1 MTPLLVIGIAGLIV
15 YGMRRRESLLGNFAA
30 PRLLAQLTEKAQ
42 TKRLWIKAAF
52 IITAAALIGLA
63 LARPQYG
70 VQWIERKARGLDII
84 FVLDSSKS
92 MLATDLRPNRL
103 ERAKLAIIDLV
114 ERLES
119 DRIGLVAF
127 AGRAFLQTPPTLD
140 YSAFKESLES
150 INVETISSGG
160 SDIGSAITE
169 AANAFPQANNFKVV
183 ILLTDGEDL
192 RGQSIEVA
200 KEVAEKNV
208 KIYAIGLGTPE
219 GEYLRIR
226 NEQGDE
232 EFIRDSQGQPVR
244 SQLDEATLSEIALL
258 TGGSYARIGGDA
270 LDALYSSVIATLPRE
285 ERESEMQEA
294 RIDRFQWPLGIALLF
309 LAIEFVIRRRSRT
322 KALSL
327 ILIAIISQL
336 PEPLRAQEIDTASDS
351 DLPEEIDTIET
362 DDPRKLYNV
371 AHGLIQEGKFAEAR
385 NTLDQSIQRTEDF
398 GLQRDSIYNA
408 AHSVFQEG
416 EQAYQSQDFETT
428 IEKWREAEELFKSA
442 HTIDPDDQEALEDA
456 ALVQARREA
465 LEEFLEQ
472 QQQENQDQQSGDQD
486 QQGDQNE
493 DGEQSDS
500 QDGSEGDQGEQDQ
513 NEQQSGQNQNQQDDG
528 SEPENRQGEQDSD
541 SEQSQDQGSQS
552 QDQSDREEEEEETTD
567 GSSEGQESEEES
579 SEEAQSEQTTEDE
592 SSEDDAQEPNA
603 ANGENSE
610 DEATGEGT
618 TSGEMTQIEGMSP
631 EQAAMLLDSL
641 REGEKLLPFMEQS
654 APSDKSQKRKDW

>member
-1 MTPLLVIGIAGLIV
+1 M
-15 YGMRRRESLLGNFAA
+15 
-30 PRLLAQLTEKAQ
+30 
-42 TKRLWIKAAF
+42 
-52 IITAAALIGLA
+52 
-63 LARPQYG
+63 
-70 VQWIERKARGLDII
+70 QWIERKARGLDII

-200 KEVAEKNV
+200 KEVAENNV

-226 NEQGDE
+226 NESGDE
-232 EFIRDSQGQPVR
+232 EFIRDSEGQPVR
-244 SQLDEATLSEIALL
+244 SQLDEATLSEIARL

-270 LDALYSSVIATLPRE
+270 LNALYSSVIATLPRE

-294 RIDRFQWPLGIALLF
+294 RIDRFQWPLGLALLF
-309 LAIEFVIRRRSRT
+309 LAIEFVIRRRSRAT
-322 KALSL
+322 ALSL
-327 ILIAIISQL
+327 LVLGIISHL
-336 PEPLRAQEIDTASDS
+336 PQSLQAQELEITDEAEF
-351 DLPEEIDTIET
+351 PEERDAIET
-362 DDPRKLYNV
+362 DDPRELYNV
-371 AHGLIQEGKFAEAR
+371 AHTLIQEGKYAEAR
-385 NTLDQSIQRTEDF
+385 TTLDQSIQQTEDF

-428 IEKWREAEELFKSA
+428 LEKWREAEELFRSA
-442 HTIDPDDQEALEDA
+442 HTIDPDDQEALDDA

-472 QQQENQDQQSGDQD
+472 QQNQDQQNQD
-486 QQGDQNE
+486 QESDSDQSE
-493 DGEQSDS
+493 DSEQSDS

-513 NEQQSGQNQNQQDDG
+513 NEQQSGENQEQQENDSQSENG
-528 SEPENRQGEQDSD
+528 QEEPESSSDQNGE
-541 SEQSQDQGSQS
+541 ERSQS
-552 QDQSDREEEEEETTD
+552 QDQTDGEEEEESAG
-567 GSSEGQESEEES
+567 GSDEEQESEEES
-579 SEEAQSEQTTEDE
+579 SEEAQSESSDEDE
-592 SSEDDAQEPNA
+592 APEGDAEEPNA

-610 DEATGEGT
+610 DEASAEGT
-618 TSGEMTQIEGMSP
+618 TAGEMTQIEGMSP

-654 APSDKSQKRKDW
+654 TPSDKSQKRKDW